1 MHACTLMHANM
12 QPSTLRYYSYISST
26 SYQRY
31 QIGPLL
37 SAKCMNDMAWCIIHI
52 QAEISPSGKRSTA
65 KHNHQQNRTLIGL
78 HHLHKQQEAHN

>member
-1 MHACTLMHANM
+1 MHIDANM
-12 QPSTLRYYSYISST
+12 QPSTLRYSYISST

-52 QAEISPSGKRSTA
+52 QAEISPSGKRSME
-65 KHNHQQNRTLIGL
+65 KHNNPPANRTLIGL
-78 HHLHKQQEAHN
+78 HHVHKQQEPHN